1 MTIVIV
7 RTGFG
12 GDYYVAATGNDTT
25 GNGSALYPW
34 RTIAYALS
42 VIEGSINNPHVIHVA
57 PGTYDSIHTGEKFPL
72 QLKSYITLQ
81 GSGDSITILDGLR
94 KKRIIQI
101 DSVIS
106 VTVDGFT
113 ITRGKGRSVE
123 KDNFGG
129 GIRIRAS
136 SFITISNNIIT
147 QNWSGSTVGSGAAGG
162 GIDAENSSYLLITKN
177 KIISNSASAD
187 NSGGG
192 GIYIWSQNCIVS
204 YNLVKSNWVFGLFW
218 GAGGGLESLS
228 NSIIRNNVFEGN
240 ISDCCGGGISCARSE
255 LIIRNIIRSDTAG
268 TEFAGFGG
276 GVLIDSPF
284 DNPIVGGG
292 VGNGNIIYD
301 NISMDDGYLPIYKGK
316 GYQLANRSSNTVNA
330 RYNYF
335 GDETDPHDTLQVY
348 GKFFIEPYMTVPI
361 VFDTSNLVVVPSP
374 INFDTVAVGSSKT
387 MDITFFNVINSL
399 YDSIRIDNIFCQN
412 SQIEISQHALM
423 LTPAGKYVIGIT
435 LSPKSTGYFS
445 DSLLLETNIGEYNIR
460 IEGLIIDSTASAVTE
475 ESSLPMEY
483 SLSQSH
489 PNPFNP
495 STQITYSIPKTI
507 DVTLKVYDVIG
518 REIAVLVNERKP
530 AGEYSVTWDAVGIP
544 TGVYFYRIVAGE
556 YIETKKMV
564 VIR

>member
-1 MTIVIV
+1 
-7 RTGFG
+7 
-12 GDYYVAATGNDTT
+12 
-25 GNGSALYPW
+25 
-34 RTIAYALS
+34 
-42 VIEGSINNPHVIHVA
+42 
-57 PGTYDSIHTGEKFPL
+57 
-72 QLKSYITLQ
+72 
-81 GSGDSITILDGLR
+81 
-94 KKRIIQI
+94 
-101 DSVIS
+101 
-106 VTVDGFT
+106 
-113 ITRGKGRSVE
+113 
-123 KDNFGG
+123 
-129 GIRIRAS
+129 
-136 SFITISNNIIT
+136 
-147 QNWSGSTVGSGAAGG
+147 
-162 GIDAENSSYLLITKN
+162 
-177 KIISNSASAD
+177 
-187 NSGGG
+187 
-192 GIYIWSQNCIVS
+192 
-204 YNLVKSNWVFGLFW
+204 
-218 GAGGGLESLS
+218 
-228 NSIIRNNVFEGN
+228 
-240 ISDCCGGGISCARSE
+240 
-255 LIIRNIIRSDTAG
+255 
-268 TEFAGFGG
+268 
-276 GVLIDSPF
+276 
-284 DNPIVGGG
+284 
-292 VGNGNIIYD
+292 
-301 NISMDDGYLPIYKGK
+301 
-316 GYQLANRSSNTVNA
+316 
-330 RYNYF
+330 
-335 GDETDPHDTLQVY
+335 
-348 GKFFIEPYMTVPI
+348 VPI